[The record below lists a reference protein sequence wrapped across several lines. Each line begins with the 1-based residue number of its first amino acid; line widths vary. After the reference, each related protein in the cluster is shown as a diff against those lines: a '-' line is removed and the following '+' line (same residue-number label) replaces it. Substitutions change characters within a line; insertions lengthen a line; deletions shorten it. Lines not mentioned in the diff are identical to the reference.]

1 MPLKLWKNAHG
12 IWQVRGTVAGQRIRK
27 SSGSGDET
35 TARKFASRL
44 ERDAWE
50 RHLAPVSEVLTFEAA
65 ALLYLEADREA
76 RFLAPLIRHFRGWDL
91 ADIRQGHIHDA
102 ARKLYP
108 LAAPATWNR
117 QVVTPVQAVINF
129 AAERG
134 HAAPVK
140 VKRFK
145 EDRAPRAAVDR
156 AWLDA
161 FMAKADEMDLEDL
174 ATVALFMFT
183 TGARISEALNVSE
196 VRGRVAVM
204 KTKTGWREAILSR
217 ELMLRMAGR
226 MRLRWSSRWSVYG
239 PWRQVCEA
247 AGLDYVPPHQAGRHS
262 FATEMIVRRGIDPKT
277 AADLGGWASP
287 RLLVDR
293 YVHPASLEDVVDE
306 VFGNPAPKPRID
318 KQGRK

>member
-27 SSGSGDET
+27 SSGSGDEA
-35 TARKFASRL
+35 TARKFAARL

-50 RHLAPVSEVLTFEAA
+50 RHLAPVSEVLTFEAS

-76 RFLAPLIRHFRGWDL
+76 RFLAPLIHHFRGWDL

-161 FMAKADEMDLEDL
+161 FMAKADEMGLE
-174 ATVALFMFT
+174 
-183 TGARISEALNVSE
+183 I
-196 VRGRVAVM
+196 GRAHV
-204 KTKTGWREAILSR
+204 
-217 ELMLRMAGR
+217 
-226 MRLRWSSRWSVYG
+226 
-239 PWRQVCEA
+239 
-247 AGLDYVPPHQAGRHS
+247 
-262 FATEMIVRRGIDPKT
+262 
-277 AADLGGWASP
+277 
-287 RLLVDR
+287 
-293 YVHPASLEDVVDE
+293 
-306 VFGNPAPKPRID
+306 
-318 KQGRK
+318 